1 MKVLVTGCFGFIGY
15 NFLKYLYENYQSDFN
30 IIGLDSLITKTSK
43 LNEIEFKN
51 FDNFKF
57 YNIDINEINSIDEKS
72 IDLIINFAAESHV
85 DNSITNPN
93 KFIKTNVM
101 GTNEM
106 LKFAYKNNIDNFIHI
121 STDEVYGSNQE
132 SFSLESD
139 SLDPSSPY
147 SASKASAEMIC
158 NAFIKTYGMNIIIC
172 RPANNY
178 GQYNSQK
185 NLFHTV

>member
-1 MKVLVTGCFGFIGY
+1 
-15 NFLKYLYENYQSDFN
+15 
-30 IIGLDSLITKTSK
+30 
-43 LNEIEFKN
+43 
-51 FDNFKF
+51 
-57 YNIDINEINSIDEKS
+57 
-72 IDLIINFAAESHV
+72 
-85 DNSITNPN
+85 
-93 KFIKTNVM
+93 M
-101 GTNEM
+101 GTNEV

-178 GQYNSQK
+178 GQYQQPEKLIPYSIA
-185 NLFHTV
+185 NLLSGNNMNFMEMEIM